1 MVPQSFNAFFV
12 ASTGASAALIG
23 LLFVAVSIAPGQVF
37 GPHAIARGQAAA
49 TSAFTALVNVFFV
62 SLVGLAPKAN
72 IGQVSVILGVLTLLQ
87 TLENLRH
94 VHTWKRARYV
104 IRSLVLVL
112 AGLGVYGSELWLG
125 LQLLHTPTNTSAVSS
140 LLGVLLG
147 MYAIG
152 LARSWELLGAQDHHT
167 VAFSLLSRLLPA
179 DHADAHANQATGPT
193 ATTESDD
200 ESARPDAA
208 PANSDGEAN
217 AVKKEPEK
225 RSP

>member
-1 MVPQSFNAFFV
+1 LVPQSYNAFFV
-12 ASTGASAALIG
+12 ASSGASAALIG
-23 LLFVAVSIAPGQVF
+23 LLFVAVSIAPGQIF
-37 GPHAIARGQAAA
+37 GPDATARGQAAA

-62 SLVGLAPKAN
+62 SMVGLAPKAN
-72 IGQVSVILGVLTLLQ
+72 IGQVSVILGVLALVQ

-104 IRSLVLVL
+104 VRSLVLVL
-112 AGLGVYGSELWLG
+112 AGLGVYGSELWFG
-125 LQLLHTPTNTSAVSS
+125 LQLLRTPTDTSAVSS

-179 DHADAHANQATGPT
+179 DHADAPATQPSGPT
-193 ATTESDD
+193 ASTESDAD
-200 ESARPDAA
+200 SARPDAA
-208 PANSDGEAN
+208 PATPNGETN

-225 RSP
+225 HFP